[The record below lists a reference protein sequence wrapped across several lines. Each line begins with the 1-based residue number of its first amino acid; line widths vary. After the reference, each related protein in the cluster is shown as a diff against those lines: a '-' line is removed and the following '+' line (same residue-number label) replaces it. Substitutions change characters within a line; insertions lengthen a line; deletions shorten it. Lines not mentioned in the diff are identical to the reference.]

1 MAKISSPT
9 QTSYHVEIR
18 EALCLSIQTCF
29 LPRFILWHLAFFL
42 TFQMPTFTA
51 IAFVHTSLF
60 LCRQLLQHFF
70 VKGAIIK
77 LASLYPIESIA
88 YSLQVVLRFL
98 PLVLPESL

>member
-1 MAKISSPT
+1 MAKKSSPT
-9 QTSYHVEIR
+9 QTSCLVQNR
-18 EALCLSIQTCF
+18 EAQCLSIRTCF
-29 LPRFILWHLAFFL
+29 NPRFILWHLVFFL
-42 TFQMPTFTA
+42 TFQMPTFA

-70 VKGAIIK
+70 VKGAIIE